1 MREQSWRTFS
11 ASCYGPHIVQEAHM
25 GSIPKVVGLM
35 SCGFLLCFGLSHM
48 AQAVHAAQANRP
60 TSPADPTVRKGG
72 HATVRAELLKSG
84 HRIEGEVLRVEG
96 KHYFVKGPDGQEVHL
111 YTDQTTRK
119 IGKISEGDRI
129 VAVVNDQNHARS
141 IRMADMS
148 DRRNEKTDRTIDST
162 FESSK
167 TGSMGP

>member
-1 MREQSWRTFS
+1 
-11 ASCYGPHIVQEAHM
+11 M

-35 SCGFLLCFGLSHM
+35 SCGFLLCLGLSHM
-48 AQAVHAAQANRP
+48 AQAGHTAQANRP
-60 TSPADPTVRKGG
+60 TSSADPTVRKGG
-72 HATVRAELLKSG
+72 HGAVKAELLKNG

-141 IRMADMS
+141 IRMADMADMR

-162 FESSK
+162 VESSK
-167 TGSMGP
+167 TGQ

>member
-1 MREQSWRTFS
+1 M
-11 ASCYGPHIVQEAHM
+11 
-25 GSIPKVVGLM
+25 K
-35 SCGFLLCFGLSHM
+35 
-48 AQAVHAAQANRP
+48 
-60 TSPADPTVRKGG
+60 
-72 HATVRAELLKSG
+72 AERSKSG

-141 IRMADMS
+141 IRMADMADMS
-148 DRRNEKTDRTIDST
+148 DRRNEKTDRTMDSIV
-162 FESSK
+162 ESSK
-167 TGSMGP
+167 MGSMGP

>member
-1 MREQSWRTFS
+1 
-11 ASCYGPHIVQEAHM
+11 M
-25 GSIPKVVGLM
+25 GSIPKIVGLM

-48 AQAVHAAQANRP
+48 AQAGHAAQANRA

-72 HATVRAELLKSG
+72 HAAVKAERLKAG

-96 KHYFVKGPDGQEVHL
+96 KHYFVKGQDGQEVRLH
-111 YTDQTTRK
+111 TDQTTRK

-141 IRMADMS
+141 IRVADMADMS
-148 DRRNEKTDRTIDST
+148 DRRNEKTDRAMDST
-162 FESSK
+162 VEYSK
-167 TGSMGP
+167 TSSMGP